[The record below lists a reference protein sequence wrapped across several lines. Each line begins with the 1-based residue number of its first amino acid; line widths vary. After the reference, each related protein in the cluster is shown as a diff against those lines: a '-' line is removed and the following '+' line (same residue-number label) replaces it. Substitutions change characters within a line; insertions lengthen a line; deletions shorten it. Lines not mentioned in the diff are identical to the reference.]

1 MSKEKTNYNERM
13 NLWTI
18 QLENE
23 KEQHETDIEYNKK
36 RTKQINTDTHFH
48 KNAIKLINSELMYA
62 REQISVELKKN
73 N

>member
-36 RTKQINTDTHFH
+36 RAKQIYIDTSFH
-48 KNAIKLINSELMYA
+48 KKAIELINSELMYA
-62 REQISVELKKN
+62 REQISIELKKN
-73 N
+73 K